1 MNREDEIKQIN
12 EIINKLDII
21 SDDEW
26 QRKEEEAEEEYNER
40 IGIIEEEIEEALLD
54 YISDSLLVEQEI
66 NEEEAIKEAQEK
78 IQNDYEIFSEA
89 FIENS
94 DSTITLKSEE
104 DLKLLGYDTPEEIQK
119 LKDIENNKN
128 APEQYFNQLKESI
141 KSKKYIDIEINR
153 KMELA
158 KSIIDAK
165 KRGETIPTSL
175 NLNFEKDKFEKAN
188 EYIARTGTLKRI
200 PIIQNEYINNNYI
213 VCKRY
218 DDVIKN
224 YNKNNRTTSNNK
236 VATTSTMQ
244 VVELNEFELTKKV
257 VFKRVPERKDVI
269 YTNLER
275 KLDKN
280 NDLTKQKIKA
290 RTELKSIFKQIGN
303 KELSKEE
310 LEETNSNVEIIKKK
324 YPNIV
329 DDKLIEKISKKF
341 NVKLSKICEPSK
353 IITENIGKIERQD
366 KYNDT
371 ALKDEELGEKKAEKV
386 ETKQFDDRRKE
397 ILNVISKFNEDNKS
411 VLNMPEQY
419 IFFIANYLNNND
431 DEYVRNNFNKMILK
445 LENSIQGNFE
455 KEFIEKGI
463 DFNIGLLDYL
473 YQTYNDENGRGIVK
487 PNKQKAIEFL
497 HKELNYFAELRNK
510 IYSSTNNTIECIK
523 NEARFSN
530 TLKKLKNSKLSTKIP
545 VMPLII
551 NYELAR
557 RNQVTGDITNIIK
570 TYKKKIE
577 KNDVVSE
584 IELDELGRIAYE
596 GIKDLSGNVIVEP
609 DKILAKNVYEK
620 LITDYRDKRAET
632 NYNRLYDL
640 YSDQTLPIYD
650 EIKANELKVT
660 MKQKEIKVKKE
671 DMNKNKRNK
680 SNSRTYVCSDLHGQ
694 YSTYEEIIKKLKN
707 TDKLYVLGDV
717 IDRGPDGI
725 KILQDIMKN
734 KEKGQIEFIV
744 GNHEIM
750 MMKSLFFNDKKESEN
765 WEQNNG
771 GDVTKQAFERLT
783 QDEQNKIKEFILD
796 SYVYKNININSQQ
809 IHMVHAKAIQ
819 PENEIEDKTVRELLK
834 EGKMDMIEEAVWCR
848 DNSGTENKN
857 IAKKGT
863 FTIIGHTPTDSK
875 MIEYK
880 NGYLNID
887 CGAAYEER
895 ESLVDLQ
902 NGTVEYFNIQD
913 EKMKEKDRDK

>member
-1 MNREDEIKQIN
+1 MYKESIMNGKDEINQMN

-26 QRKEEEAEEEYNER
+26 QKKEGETDEEYNER
-40 IGIIEEEIEEALLD
+40 IGIIEEEIEEELLD

-78 IQNDYEIFSEA
+78 IQNDYELFSEA

-128 APEQYFNQLKESI
+128 APEQYFNQLKENI
-141 KSKKYIDIEINR
+141 KNKKDIDIEIDR

-158 KSIIDAK
+158 KSIINAK
-165 KRGETIPTSL
+165 KQGENITTNL
-175 NLNFEKDKFEKAN
+175 NSNFEKDKFEKAN
-188 EYIARTGTLKRI
+188 EYIAKTGTLKRI

-213 VCKRY
+213 VSKRY

-244 VVELNEFELTKKV
+244 VVKPNESESAKKV
-257 VFKRVPERKDVI
+257 VIKRIPERKDVI

-290 RTELKSIFKQIGN
+290 RTELKSIFKQIEN
-303 KELSKEE
+303 KKLSKEE
-310 LEETNSNVEIIKKK
+310 LEETNSNVESIKKK

-329 DDKLIEKISKKF
+329 DDKLIEKISKEF
-341 NVKLSKICEPSK
+341 NVKLSKIGEPSK
-353 IITENIGKIERQD
+353 IMTENNEKIERKD
-366 KYNDT
+366 KFNDT
-371 ALKDEELGEKKAEKV
+371 ALKDEKLGEKKAEKV
-386 ETKQFDDRRKE
+386 ETKQFDDRREE
-397 ILNVISKFNEDNKS
+397 ILNIISKFNEDNKS
-411 VLNMPEQY
+411 LLNMPENY
-419 IFFIANYLNNND
+419 IFFIRNYLNNND
-431 DEYVRNNFNKMILK
+431 DEYVRNNFNKMISK
-445 LENSIQGNFE
+445 LEDSVQGDFQ
-455 KEFIEKGI
+455 KEFIEKDI

-473 YQTYNDENGRGIVK
+473 YQIYNDKNGRGIVE

-510 IYSSTNNTIECIK
+510 VYSSDNNTIECIK

-530 TLKKLKNSKLSTKIP
+530 ALKKLKTSKLSIKIP

-557 RNQVTGDITNIIK
+557 RNQATGDITNIIN

-577 KNDVVSE
+577 KNDAVSE

-596 GIKDLSGNVIVEP
+596 GIKDLSGNIIIQP
-609 DKILAKNVYEK
+609 DKIFAKNIYEK

-632 NYNRLYDL
+632 NYNRLYEL
-640 YSDQTLPIYD
+640 YSDKTLSIYD
-650 EIKANELKVT
+650 EIKASELKET
-660 MKQKEIKVKKE
+660 MKQKKIKVKKQ
-671 DMNKNKRNK
+671 DTNNDKRNT
-680 SNSRTYVCSDLHGQ
+680 SNSKILVCSDLHGQ
-694 YSTYEEIIKKLKN
+694 YSTYKAIIKKLKN

-750 MMKSLFFNDKKESEN
+750 MMKSLFFNDKKEREN
-765 WEQNNG
+765 
-771 GDVTKQAFERLT
+771 
-783 QDEQNKIKEFILD
+783 
-796 SYVYKNININSQQ
+796 
-809 IHMVHAKAIQ
+809 
-819 PENEIEDKTVRELLK
+819 
-834 EGKMDMIEEAVWCR
+834 
-848 DNSGTENKN
+848 
-857 IAKKGT
+857 
-863 FTIIGHTPTDSK
+863 
-875 MIEYK
+875 
-880 NGYLNID
+880 
-887 CGAAYEER
+887 
-895 ESLVDLQ
+895 
-902 NGTVEYFNIQD
+902 
-913 EKMKEKDRDK
+913 